1 MRLEGENQQ
10 IHKRRRADGV
20 GCVPVNDLHAHRA
33 QQLSFYLNTSLHEK
47 KYLSLTFFFK
57 VTFFLSDHF
66 SIFQLGH
73 CLS

>member
-1 MRLEGENQQ
+1 MRLERENQQ
-10 IHKRRRADGV
+10 IHKRRRAGGV

-57 VTFFLSDHF
+57 VTFFKVTLFPSF
-66 SIFQLGH
+66 S
-73 CLS
+73 